1 MPGLPF
7 DILASSVMT
16 GQQTK
21 STTQEGSGGESVFS
35 QNLESALQSV
45 LSKKGLKNGE
55 TMENAPALEAI
66 KTLDTLKFV
75 DLTKFAALVL
85 DFEEEL
91 AEIANVKGL
100 STEEEEI
107 LKLAFWQGL
116 MQMMAEQP
124 KLPDSLKIQS
134 FIKNFNENKEVII
147 ENAEKIALQQLQ
159 SMVQN
164 IGKKQ
169 YLPQDAVIAKLS
181 KGTNESLDQKVSESS
196 VKEKTFVP
204 LSKEGKI
211 LEIEKFQK
219 NIVKLDK
226 NLKSESL
233 AKTAVEP
240 LVQKDNPTDEQKIA
254 KQLKVIQ
261 PLVEKNN
268 DHDVKL
274 KEVEIFRDRFIA
286 KVNKDVIQ
294 VASKNQEKLPPQLLK
309 LINKVNQAVNQ
320 QNQKLKID
328 AMSDLQRSSH
338 DLSIKINSNIKAN
351 TNIVAQNAEKAIIA
365 KVTQPSE
372 ADTEILKQIKAE
384 DSDTK
389 TKVEQK
395 EKGEANKTE
404 KYELGPKLARAYIPA
419 RSIQQLPSHSIDIL
433 SKYNPLQS
441 EVGQASVRQDLS
453 FSVED
458 VSSVET
464 QPMKLQ
470 KTIDVGFEAQ
480 RQTTEVSKP
489 EMSDAPKFN
498 SDPTRTAKLM
508 QSVKEHMR
516 LWVDKKYTAMKIQV
530 EPAELGK
537 IQLKTVVEQ
546 GKIGVLLQAESSVAK
561 ELLSQNIMQ
570 MKEMLESM
578 GLNVATFTVADW
590 DESGFKGAN
599 QQNKSSAKFNMKTLM
614 EESEP
619 ENMVQNN
626 NHGLIN
632 RVA

>member
-21 STTQEGSGGESVFS
+21 STTQEGSGEESIFS

-134 FIKNFNENKEVII
+134 FINNFNENKEVIT
-147 ENAEKIALQQLQ
+147 ENAEKIPLQQLQ

-169 YLPQDAVIAKLS
+169 YLPKDAVIAKLS
-181 KGTNESLDQKVSESS
+181 KDTNEIS

-204 LSKEGKI
+204 LSEERKI

-233 AKTAVEP
+233 AKTVVEP

-274 KEVEIFRDRFIA
+274 KEVENFRDRFIA

-351 TNIVAQNAEKAIIA
+351 TNIVAQNAEKATIA

-395 EKGEANKTE
+395 EKGEADKTE
-404 KYELGPKLARAYIPA
+404 KYKLGPKLARAYIPA

-433 SKYNPLQS
+433 SKYNSLQS

-480 RQTTEVSKP
+480 RQTAETSKP